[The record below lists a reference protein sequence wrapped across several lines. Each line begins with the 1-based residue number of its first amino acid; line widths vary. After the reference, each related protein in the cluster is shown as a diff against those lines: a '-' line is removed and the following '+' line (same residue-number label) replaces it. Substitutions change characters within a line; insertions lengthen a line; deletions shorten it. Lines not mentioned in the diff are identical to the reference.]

1 MLLEKPGIKLSAGLF
16 DILSSYYRIIG
27 AVSGKKLSTVLKLFY
42 YTSLNIPWLHRIYIK
57 RAFEYAQ

>member
-27 AVSGKKLSTVLKLFY
+27 AVSGKKIEHSLEAFLLY
-42 YTSLNIPWLHRIYIK
+42 IPEYTLAASYIY
-57 RAFEYAQ
+57 